1 MKALIIYDST
11 FGNTEHIAQAIA
23 QKLREYGPVQLVPV
37 EEAGRLELKET
48 QLLLLGCPTQRYDL
62 TPAVRAFLE
71 NIPRGTLQG
80 VMAAAFDTRYRMSSW
95 LSGSAAWDIAQHL
108 QEAGATLILPPESFF
123 VAGIRGPLDEGEI
136 ERAMQ
141 WATTLLERFYESSSV
156 KGSRGTLTE

>member
-1 MKALIIYDST
+1 MNALIIYDST
-11 FGNTEHIAQAIA
+11 FGNTEHVAQAIA
-23 QKLREYGPVQLVPV
+23 QKLREHGSVQLVPV

-95 LSGSAAWDIAQHL
+95 LSGSAAWDIARHL
-108 QEAGATLILPPESFF
+108 QEAGASLILPPESFF
-123 VAGIRGPLDEGEI
+123 VAGIRGPLDEGEL

-141 WATTLLERFYESSSV
+141 WTTTLLERFEEAEPYEL
-156 KGSRGTLTE
+156 KEETL